1 MKIDA
6 NRLKNALSLLG
17 ELLAARQR
25 PASHFVVCG
34 GSSLI
39 ALGLVNRS
47 VTRDVDVLASIVD
60 GELQSPRPLPDWFL
74 DDAEDV
80 RGQLDLPHE
89 WINAGPAD
97 DSFFRFGFPK
107 GLVSRLTERSFGPV
121 FTVSFISRYDQIHF
135 KLYAAADT
143 GPGRHFQDLQDLR
156 PTAEELLAAARWTV
170 EHDPSEGFK
179 QVLGQLLEHLGHGD
193 LVDEI

>member
-6 NRLKNALSLLG
+6 NRLEEAFSLLG
-17 ELLAARQR
+17 DLLAARQR

-39 ALGLVNRS
+39 ALGMVNRS

-60 GELQSPRPLPDWFL
+60 GELLSPRPLPDWFL
-74 DDAEDV
+74 EDAEDV
-80 RGQLDLPHE
+80 RSQLDLPHE

-97 DSFFRFGFPK
+97 DSFFRFGFPE
-107 GLVSRLTERSFGPV
+107 GLASRLTERTFGPV

-143 GPGRHFQDLQDLR
+143 GPGRHFQDLRDLR
-156 PTAEELLAAARWTV
+156 PNPEELLAAARWTV
-170 EHDPSEGFK
+170 EHDPSEGFRL
-179 QVLGQLLEHLGHGD
+179 VLGQLLEHLGYGD
-193 LVDEI
+193 LINQI